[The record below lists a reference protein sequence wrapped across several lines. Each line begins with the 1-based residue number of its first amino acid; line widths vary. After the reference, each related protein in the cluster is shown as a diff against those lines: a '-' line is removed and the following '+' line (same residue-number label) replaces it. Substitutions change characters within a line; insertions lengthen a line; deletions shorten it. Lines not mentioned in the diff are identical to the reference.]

1 MAEQYPIPAMPGFD
15 EAIVP
20 APQNLN
26 LSPVATPLQRQFS
39 EFLAGPAT
47 KMALHLTEE
56 QANEQLMAG
65 MNKLEISLDD
75 MKNITSNQE
84 TRIQLL
90 EAHCSRIPSA
100 LGEDF
105 AVMKSQLSMYRKI
118 SWMVI
123 SVVVGLVV
131 KTFFDLMAV

>member
-1 MAEQYPIPAMPGFD
+1 MSSASSEWVGK
-15 EAIVP
+15 
-20 APQNLN
+20 
-26 LSPVATPLQRQFS
+26 LQDS
-39 EFLAGPAT
+39 
-47 KMALHLTEE
+47 LTEIKISS
-56 QANEQLMAG
+56 ANVEARLEQLMAG

>member
-1 MAEQYPIPAMPGFD
+1 MSNGSSEW
-15 EAIVP
+15 
-20 APQNLN
+20 
-26 LSPVATPLQRQFS
+26 VAKLQDS
-39 EFLAGPAT
+39 
-47 KMALHLTEE
+47 LTEIKVSS
-56 QANEQLMAG
+56 ANVEARLDQLVVG

-90 EAHCSRIPSA
+90 EAHCSRIPNA

-118 SWMVI
+118 SWMII
-123 SVVVGLVV
+123 SVLVGLVV
-131 KTFFDLMAV
+131 KTFFDLVSLV